1 MAVSELVNRTIR
13 HPAFQVTG
21 RGTDVAFVI
30 DSDASFEDVTGD
42 LRAYLVANGGMFSSG
57 NITVDV
63 GSRLLFQEEIAGI
76 RRIIET
82 HSGLT
87 VSRFWCA
94 ADALESGSSRREP
107 GPSAVQPSAVQPSA
121 AQPSA
126 VQPSI
131 VYNAPLAV
139 GENPARAVPSPP
151 PSPVEKPPRANVKG
165 LSRNRSEETLL
176 IKAPFRSGEFVN
188 HPGDVVVLADVNPG
202 AEIRADGDIVVLGTL
217 KGLVHAGAS
226 GDARAVVIATELA
239 SPRIQIGP
247 HEAVAPP
254 PSKKKPKS
262 AATRPVIAYVRRR
275 TILVAPFAGRF
286 ARYTKGVPYEG

>member
-1 MAVSELVNRTIR
+1 MVVSELVNRTIR
-13 HPAFQVTG
+13 PPAFQVTG

-30 DSDASFEDVTGD
+30 DSDASFEDVTDD
-42 LRAYLVANGGMFSSG
+42 LRAYLFANGGMFSSG

-94 ADALESGSSRREP
+94 ADALESGSCRREP
-107 GPSAVQPSAVQPSA
+107 SPSAVQPPT
-121 AQPSA
+121 
-126 VQPSI
+126 

-139 GENPARAVPSPP
+139 VENPVGAVPNPP
-151 PSPVEKPPRANVKG
+151 PSPVEKTPYTNVKG

-176 IKAPFRSGEFVN
+176 IKAPFRSGEFVD

-202 AEIRADGDIVVLGTL
+202 AEIRAAGDIVVLGTL

>member
-1 MAVSELVNRTIR
+1 MVVSELVNRTIR
-13 HPAFQVTG
+13 PPAFQVTG

-30 DSDASFEDVTGD
+30 DSDASFEDVTDD
-42 LRAYLVANGGMFSSG
+42 LRAYLFANGGMFSSG

-76 RRIIET
+76 RRVIET

-94 ADALESGSSRREP
+94 ADALESGSCRRETVASP
-107 GPSAVQPSAVQPSA
+107 VQPP
-121 AQPSA
+121 
-126 VQPSI
+126 I
-131 VYNAPLAV
+131 VYNAPLTVA
-139 GENPARAVPSPP
+139 ENPVGAAPSAPP
-151 PSPVEKPPRANVKG
+151 PPAGKTPYAGVKG

-176 IKAPFRSGEFVN
+176 IKAPFRSGEFVD

-202 AEIRADGDIVVLGTL
+202 SEIRADGDIVVLGTL

>member
-1 MAVSELVNRTIR
+1 MAVSELANRTIR

-107 GPSAVQPSAVQPSA
+107 GPSAVQLSAVQPSA
-121 AQPSA
+121 VQPLA

-131 VYNAPLAV
+131 LYNAPLAV
-139 GENPARAVPSPP
+139 GENPVKAVPSPP
-151 PSPVEKPPRANVKG
+151 PSPVEKPSHANVKG

-262 AATRPVIAYVRRR
+262 AATPPRDCLRAAPDHPGGAFRGPVREIHQRG
-275 TILVAPFAGRF
+275 TL
-286 ARYTKGVPYEG
+286 

>member
-1 MAVSELVNRTIR
+1 MVVSELVNRTIR
-13 HPAFQVTG
+13 PPAFQVTG

-30 DSDASFEDVTGD
+30 DSDASFEDVTDD
-42 LRAYLVANGGMFSSG
+42 LRAYLFANGGMFSSG

-94 ADALESGSSRREP
+94 ADALESGSCRWEP
-107 GPSAVQPSAVQPSA
+107 GPSAVQPP
-121 AQPSA
+121 
-126 VQPSI
+126 I

-139 GENPARAVPSPP
+139 VENPVGAVPSPP
-151 PSPVEKPPRANVKG
+151 PSPVEKTPHANVKG

-176 IKAPFRSGEFVN
+176 IKAPFRSGEFVD

-247 HEAVAPP
+247 HEAVASP

>member
-1 MAVSELVNRTIR
+1 MVVSELVNRTIR
-13 HPAFQVTG
+13 PPAFQVTG

-30 DSDASFEDVTGD
+30 DSDASFEDVTDD
-42 LRAYLVANGGMFSSG
+42 LRAYLFANGGMFSSG

-94 ADALESGSSRREP
+94 ADALESGSCRTQP
-107 GPSAVQPSAVQPSA
+107 KPSGVQPP
-121 AQPSA
+121 
-126 VQPSI
+126 I

-139 GENPARAVPSPP
+139 VENPVGGVPNPP
-151 PSPVEKPPRANVKG
+151 PSPVEKTPYTNVKG

-176 IKAPFRSGEFVN
+176 IKAPFRSGEFVD

-254 PSKKKPKS
+254 PSKKKRKS

>member
-1 MAVSELVNRTIR
+1 MVVSELVNRTIR
-13 HPAFQVTG
+13 PPAFQVTG

-30 DSDASFEDVTGD
+30 DSDASFEDVTDD
-42 LRAYLVANGGMFSSG
+42 LRAYLFANGGMFSSG

-94 ADALESGSSRREP
+94 ADALESGSGRREP
-107 GPSAVQPSAVQPSA
+107 GPSAVQS
-121 AQPSA
+121 
-126 VQPSI
+126 SI
-131 VYNAPLAV
+131 VYNAPLTV
-139 GENPARAVPSPP
+139 VENPLGAVPSPP
-151 PSPVEKPPRANVKG
+151 PSPVEPVEPVEPKTRYTNVKG

-176 IKAPFRSGEFVN
+176 IKAPFRSGEFVD
-188 HPGDVVVLADVNPG
+188 HPGDVVVLADMNPG
-202 AEIRADGDIVVLGTL
+202 SEIRADGDIVVLGTL

-226 GDARAVVIATELA
+226 GDARAVVIATGLA

-254 PSKKKPKS
+254 PSKKKPRS
-262 AATRPVIAYVRRR
+262 AATCPVIAYVRRR

-286 ARYTKGVPYEG
+286 ARYIKGVPYEG

>member
-1 MAVSELVNRTIR
+1 MPRSQSWKTRWE
-13 HPAFQVTG
+13 
-21 RGTDVAFVI
+21 
-30 DSDASFEDVTGD
+30 
-42 LRAYLVANGGMFSSG
+42 
-57 NITVDV
+57 
-63 GSRLLFQEEIAGI
+63 GSRI
-76 RRIIET
+76 RRRPR
-82 HSGLT
+82 
-87 VSRFWCA
+87 SRKT
-94 ADALESGSSRREP
+94 P
-107 GPSAVQPSAVQPSA
+107 
-121 AQPSA
+121 
-126 VQPSI
+126 
-131 VYNAPLAV
+131 YT
-139 GENPARAVPSPP
+139 
-151 PSPVEKPPRANVKG
+151 NVKG

-176 IKAPFRSGEFVN
+176 IKAPFRSGEFVD

-254 PSKKKPKS
+254 PSKKKRKS

>member
-1 MAVSELVNRTIR
+1 MVVSELVNRAIR
-13 HPAFQVTG
+13 PPAFQVTG

-30 DSDASFEDVTGD
+30 DSDASFEDVTDD
-42 LRAYLVANGGMFSSG
+42 LRAYLFANGGMFSSG

-94 ADALESGSSRREP
+94 ADALESGSGRRES
-107 GPSAVQPSAVQPSA
+107 GPSAVQS
-121 AQPSA
+121 
-126 VQPSI
+126 SI
-131 VYNAPLAV
+131 VYNAPLTV
-139 GENPARAVPSPP
+139 VENPLGAVPSPP
-151 PSPVEKPPRANVKG
+151 PSPVEPVEPVEKTRYTNVKG

-176 IKAPFRSGEFVN
+176 IKAPFRSGEFVD
-188 HPGDVVVLADVNPG
+188 HPGDVVVLADMNPG

>member
-1 MAVSELVNRTIR
+1 MVVSELVNRTIK
-13 HPAFQVTG
+13 PPPFQVTG
-21 RGTDVAFVI
+21 RGTDVTFVI
-30 DSDASFEDVTGD
+30 DSDASFEDVTDD
-42 LRAYLVANGGMFSSG
+42 LRAYLFANGGMFSSG

-94 ADALESGSSRREP
+94 ADALESGSFRREP
-107 GPSAVQPSAVQPSA
+107 RPSAVQPP
-121 AQPSA
+121 
-126 VQPSI
+126 I
-131 VYNAPLAV
+131 VYNAPLTV
-139 GENPARAVPSPP
+139 GENPVRAVPSPP
-151 PSPVEKPPRANVKG
+151 PSPVEKTTYANVKG

-176 IKAPFRSGEFVN
+176 IKAPFRSGEFVD

>member
-1 MAVSELVNRTIR
+1 MVVSELVNRTIR
-13 HPAFQVTG
+13 PPAFQVTG
-21 RGTDVAFVI
+21 RGTDVTFVI
-30 DSDASFEDVTGD
+30 DSDASFEDVTDD
-42 LRAYLVANGGMFSSG
+42 LRAYLFANGGMFSSG

-94 ADALESGSSRREP
+94 ADALENGSFRREP
-107 GPSAVQPSAVQPSA
+107 RASAVQPPF
-121 AQPSA
+121 
-126 VQPSI
+126 
-131 VYNAPLAV
+131 VYNAPLTV
-139 GENPARAVPSPP
+139 GENPVGAVPSPP
-151 PSPVEKPPRANVKG
+151 PSPVEKTPYANVKG

-176 IKAPFRSGEFVN
+176 IKAPFRSGEFVD

>member
-1 MAVSELVNRTIR
+1 MVVSELVNRAIR
-13 HPAFQVTG
+13 PPAFQVTG

-30 DSDASFEDVTGD
+30 DSDASFEDVTDD
-42 LRAYLVANGGMFSSG
+42 LRAYLFANGGMFSSG

-94 ADALESGSSRREP
+94 ADALESGSCRQEP
-107 GPSAVQPSAVQPSA
+107 R
-121 AQPSA
+121 PSA

-139 GENPARAVPSPP
+139 GENPVGAVPSSP
-151 PSPVEKPPRANVKG
+151 PSPVEKTRYTNVKG

-176 IKAPFRSGEFVN
+176 IKAPFRSGEFVD
-188 HPGDVVVLADVNPG
+188 HPGDVVVLADMNPG

-254 PSKKKPKS
+254 PSKKKLKS

>member
-1 MAVSELVNRTIR
+1 MVVSELVNRTIR
-13 HPAFQVTG
+13 PPAFQVTG

-30 DSDASFEDVTGD
+30 DSDASFEDVTDD
-42 LRAYLVANGGMFSSG
+42 LRAYLFANGGMFSSG

-94 ADALESGSSRREP
+94 ADALESGSCRREP
-107 GPSAVQPSAVQPSA
+107 SPSAVQPP
-121 AQPSA
+121 
-126 VQPSI
+126 I

-139 GENPARAVPSPP
+139 VEDPVGAVPNPP
-151 PSPVEKPPRANVKG
+151 PSPVEKTPYTNVKG
-165 LSRNRSEETLL
+165 LTRNRSEETLL
-176 IKAPFRSGEFVN
+176 IKAPFRSGEFVD

>member
-94 ADALESGSSRREP
+94 ADALESGPSRREP
-107 GPSAVQPSAVQPSA
+107 GPSAVQPSA

-254 PSKKKPKS
+254 PSKKSPS
-262 AATRPVIAYVRRR
+262 LPQP
-275 TILVAPFAGRF
+275 AP
-286 ARYTKGVPYEG
+286 

>member
-107 GPSAVQPSAVQPSA
+107 G
-121 AQPSA
+121 PSA

>member
-107 GPSAVQPSAVQPSA
+107 GPSAVQPSA

-126 VQPSI
+126 VPFNPRSYTTPRSPS
-131 VYNAPLAV
+131 
-139 GENPARAVPSPP
+139 GKTRRER
-151 PSPVEKPPRANVKG
+151 
-165 LSRNRSEETLL
+165 SRVR
-176 IKAPFRSGEFVN
+176 R
-188 HPGDVVVLADVNPG
+188 
-202 AEIRADGDIVVLGTL
+202 R
-217 KGLVHAGAS
+217 
-226 GDARAVVIATELA
+226 
-239 SPRIQIGP
+239 
-247 HEAVAPP
+247 P
-254 PSKKKPKS
+254 PSKNPLAPTSRASAVTGPKKP
-262 AATRPVIAYVRRR
+262 
-275 TILVAPFAGRF
+275 F
-286 ARYTKGVPYEG
+286 